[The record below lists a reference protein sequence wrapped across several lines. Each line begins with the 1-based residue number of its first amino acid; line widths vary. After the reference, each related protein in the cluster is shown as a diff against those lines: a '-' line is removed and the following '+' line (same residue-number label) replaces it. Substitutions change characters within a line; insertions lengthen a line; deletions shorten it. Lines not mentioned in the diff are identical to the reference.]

1 MQWLRL
7 ISFEQNAAKELVLKR
22 QIGEIK
28 SKFEE
33 ELLYNSYIKEND
45 NVINSLTVFVVHC
58 DIQLQYSKTCE
69 NGNCL

>member
-58 DIQLQYSKTCE
+58 DI
-69 NGNCL
+69 

>member
-58 DIQLQYSKTCE
+58 YI
-69 NGNCL
+69 